1 MEQIIDRISL
11 LRKAMKQHGI
21 SACIIPGTDPHAS
34 EYIAE
39 YWKERVWISGFDGS
53 AGTAVITLNGA
64 GLWTDSRYFLHAA
77 EQLEGT
83 GMELMKQGLPETLEI
98 LPWLATQL
106 NVGEKVGVNAQMFSL
121 NGYSSMKAELKMNE
135 LELVSIDLPAL
146 VWTDRPSIPL
156 NPFFVFDSQ
165 YAGKS
170 TTEKLTVVRTE
181 MKKAHADV
189 FVISALD
196 DIAWFFNIP
205 AAVRPMRQTHD
216 RNPRERF

>member
-1 MEQIIDRISL
+1 MEQIINRLAL
-11 LRKAMKQHGI
+11 LREAMKQQGV

-39 YWKERVWISGFDGS
+39 YWKERQWISGFDGS
-53 AGTAVITLNGA
+53 AGTAVVTLNGA

-83 GMELMKQGLPETLEI
+83 GIELMKQGLPETLEI

-106 NVGEKVGVNAQMFSL
+106 NAGEKVGVNAQMFSV
-121 NGYSSMKAELKMNE
+121 NAYAAMKSELTINDF
-135 LELVSIDLPAL
+135 ELVSIDLPAL
-146 VWTDRPSIPL
+146 VWTDRPALPL
-156 NPFFVFDSQ
+156 KPFFVFDTQ

-170 TTEKLTVVRTE
+170 TAEKLTLVRAE
-181 MKKAHADV
+181 MKKAHAQV

-196 DIAWFFNIP
+196 GSAPNTTLP
-205 AAVRPMRQTHD
+205 TSMQP
-216 RNPRERF
+216 PERSSISPIQ